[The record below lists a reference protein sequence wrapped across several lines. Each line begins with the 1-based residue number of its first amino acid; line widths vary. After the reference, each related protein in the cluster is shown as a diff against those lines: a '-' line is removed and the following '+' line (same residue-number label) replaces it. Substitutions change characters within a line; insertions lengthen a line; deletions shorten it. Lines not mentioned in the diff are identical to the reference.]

1 MNNYNIEM
9 EAYVVFVNGVLK
21 IYKAN
26 DAQELQAKLDK
37 EYCSNDKVIFCHLSN
52 FDSYI
57 PK

>member
-1 MNNYNIEM
+1 M